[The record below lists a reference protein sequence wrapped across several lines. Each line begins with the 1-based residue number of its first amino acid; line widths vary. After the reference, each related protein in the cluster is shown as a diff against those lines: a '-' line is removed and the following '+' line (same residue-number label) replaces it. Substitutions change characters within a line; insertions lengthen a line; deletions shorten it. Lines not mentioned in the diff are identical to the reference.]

1 MKDGVTKYPEDF
13 LRESNCVMCS
23 LTLFH
28 FNIPITVS
36 LISSH
41 VKRLEL
47 RRVTFLFDIEELIDS
62 IAKTE
67 WIHKNLH
74 FKVYSF
80 LTFSY

>member
-13 LRESNCVMCS
+13 LRESNCAMCS
-23 LTLFH
+23 LIVFH
-28 FNIPITVS
+28 FNLPITIS
-36 LISSH
+36 LTSSH

-47 RRVTFLFDIEELIDS
+47 KRMIFLFEIKELIDS

-67 WIHKNLH
+67 WIHKNLY

-80 LTFSY
+80 LTLSY